1 MSDAVDFRW
10 YDPLSVLTTFYC
22 EYLITL
28 VTSNPDEVI
37 TTSRTSGINDGC
49 RPSRI
54 KEGTST
60 YRDDIKIVYGL
71 CSYVAIPLTNQC

>member
-1 MSDAVDFRW
+1 MITNSVSDAVDFRW
-10 YDPLSVLTTFYC
+10 YDPLSILTTFYC

-28 VTSNPDEVI
+28 VTSNPDEVL
-37 TTSRTSGINDGC
+37 TTSRTSDGC

-60 YRDDIKIVYGL
+60 YTLKRDSFHSKAESTTVH
-71 CSYVAIPLTNQC
+71 C